1 MAATALHSEIMV
13 FWTKI
18 SITYHRNE
26 NGWSCEHGD
35 VWGWVPAAEL
45 VLAAGHRELL
55 VGQCVDHSATYGT
68 SDTRCLV
75 PATSA
80 SRN

>member
-1 MAATALHSEIMV
+1 MAATALHSVIRV
-13 FWTKI
+13 FGRKI

-35 VWGWVPAAEL
+35 VWDWVPAAEL
-45 VLAAGHRELL
+45 VLAEGHRELL
-55 VGQCVDHSATYGT
+55 AGQCVDHSVMYGML
-68 SDTRCLV
+68 DTRCLV

-80 SRN
+80 DRN